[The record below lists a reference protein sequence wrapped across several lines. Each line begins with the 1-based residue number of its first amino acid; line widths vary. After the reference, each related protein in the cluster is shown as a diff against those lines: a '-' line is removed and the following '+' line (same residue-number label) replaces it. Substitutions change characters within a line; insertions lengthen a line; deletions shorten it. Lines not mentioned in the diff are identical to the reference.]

1 MIEKNNQV
9 FGLYSPLSMCQDVVP
24 QYTRVLWNKIK
35 QLLKIIILL
44 SNRNEQLTRNDDGE
58 NIYIYI
64 YIYICILI
72 HLIFI

>member
-1 MIEKNNQV
+1 
-9 FGLYSPLSMCQDVVP
+9 MCQDGVP
-24 QYTRVLWNKIK
+24 QCTRVLWNKIK

-64 YIYICILI
+64 YIYI
-72 HLIFI
+72 